1 MSASTSGGE
10 CVVVEIAA
18 QNDSDAVADLRFE
31 LHSAVAAG
39 ARRIVVDASQRP
51 ARLPAAALAAMVTAH
66 RACRRRGGRL
76 AVRQPSR
83 RATEQLRRNGL
94 WRVFGVDPGSAPAA
108 QGGEAT
114 RSNEPGG

>member
-1 MSASTSGGE
+1 MSSRDSRGE
-10 CVVVEIAA
+10 CVVVEIAS
-18 QNDSDAVADLRFE
+18 QSDPDAVAELRFE

-76 AVRQPSR
+76 AVRQPSG
-83 RATEQLRRNGL
+83 RAIEQLRRNGL
-94 WRVFGVDPGSAPAA
+94 WRVFGVENGPSAA
-108 QGGEAT
+108 GHGREAPRT
-114 RSNEPGG
+114 RKSAG